1 MFPPARICRLAAAVV
16 LMTAALAAQ
25 TNTSNW
31 NSVKALPPDTSV
43 RITAGARVVNGK
55 VVRITDDTV
64 VVDSGGGQE
73 MFARDEVSLVSAK
86 KLGHRK
92 RNVLIGLASGAGA
105 GLIIGVAARN
115 GSGGL
120 GPNLDNA
127 VTAGMTVAGALVG
140 SIVGVLIPT
149 GGWREVYKK

>member
-1 MFPPARICRLAAAVV
+1 MF
-16 LMTAALAAQ
+16 T
-25 TNTSNW
+25 
-31 NSVKALPPDTSV
+31 
-43 RITAGARVVNGK
+43 
-55 VVRITDDTV
+55 
-64 VVDSGGGQE
+64 
-73 MFARDEVSLVSAK
+73 RDEVSLVSAK
-86 KLGHRK
+86 KPGHRK
-92 RNVLIGLASGAGA
+92 RNALIGLASGAGA

-120 GPNLDNA
+120 GPNLDNV